1 MSRLTVLSWL
11 TSGFVH
17 TLAFALLGTLLT
29 RVAAEQPDFFVRR
42 GTIDVSF
49 SPPPRRTE
57 VVEIEQP
64 LKDDAIKIPLPQ
76 SAPVEDEPLPVEEE
90 PVEVAEAEP
99 ETVEPPTVIEEPL
112 PPTELLAMNDLA
124 MRPLE
129 LARRPRTN
137 PRRRP
142 ATPPTVTR
150 TQTATD
156 RPEKVEP
163 AVSQVT
169 VERTIEREPEP
180 QLKMV
185 DATPTQRQTREL
197 DAPPI
202 TTAEDSESE
211 ARQQEVAGS
220 EQSRPPRPIS
230 NQVPDY
236 PREAIHRRLE
246 GTVKLRVQI
255 GLDGQVQSVSVA
267 DSSGYAMLDESALR
281 AIRGWKFSPRLQ
293 DGKPVVSSALIPVR
307 FHLD

>member
-1 MSRLTVLSWL
+1 MSRLSLLSWL

-29 RVAAEQPDFFVRR
+29 QVTAEQPDFFVRR

-49 SPPPRRTE
+49 SPPPRQTE
-57 VVEIEQP
+57 VVEIKQP
-64 LKDDAIKIPLPQ
+64 LKDHTIEIPLPQ
-76 SAPVEDEPLPVEEE
+76 SAPAQDEPLPVEEE
-90 PVEVAEAEP
+90 PVEVAEAES
-99 ETVEPPTVIEEPL
+99 ETVEPPAVIEEPL
-112 PPTELLAMNDLA
+112 SPTELLAMSELA
-124 MRPLE
+124 MRPVE

-156 RPEKVEP
+156 RPEKVE
-163 AVSQVT
+163 ATVSHVT

-185 DATPTQRQTREL
+185 DATPTQRQTREI
-197 DAPPI
+197 DAPPV

-220 EQSRPPRPIS
+220 EQSRPLRPIS
-230 NQVPDY
+230 NPAPDY
-236 PREAIHRRLE
+236 PREAIRRRLE

-267 DSSGYAMLDESALR
+267 ESSGYAMLDESALR
-281 AIRGWKFSPRLQ
+281 TIRRWKFSPRLQ
-293 DGKPVVSSALIPVR
+293 DGKPVTSSALIPVR